1 MIFLKKKKWM
11 CAWENR
17 KVREILEAKSDE
29 KSQNLRAKQAP
40 ESAFALG
47 PLWLRRT
54 KDACQYGEKW
64 TPKPGF
70 PRQWCQRHTE
80 KLSHLSC
87 VWENKI
93 YIKNLLA
100 KSCNHRDQRA
110 FGHHPCED
118 LSNKNKAGNF
128 DWKVPRLV
136 MISAPLPPPE
146 A

>member
-1 MIFLKKKKWM
+1 MPEKTEESGKFS
-11 CAWENR
+11 
-17 KVREILEAKSDE
+17 EAKSDE

-64 TPKPGF
+64 APKPGF
-70 PRQWCQRHTE
+70 PTQWCQKHTE
-80 KLSHLSC
+80 KLSHFTFTVSM
-87 VWENKI
+87 WENKI

-100 KSCNHRDQRA
+100 KSCSHRDQRA

-118 LSNKNKAGNF
+118 LSNKNKAGN
-128 DWKVPRLV
+128 PRLV
-136 MISAPLPPPE
+136 MTLATLPPPLQRLNDKFKW
-146 A
+146 AS